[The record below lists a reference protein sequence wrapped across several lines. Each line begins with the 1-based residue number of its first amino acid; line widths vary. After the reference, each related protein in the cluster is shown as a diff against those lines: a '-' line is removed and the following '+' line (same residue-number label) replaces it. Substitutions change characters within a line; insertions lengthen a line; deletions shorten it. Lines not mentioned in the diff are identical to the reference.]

1 MATLKLYTD
10 KGVRSGIAKTHLQG
24 LGVNFDEVNVELEE
38 NASAIVFLES
48 KGRDRSHY
56 PLPQYYVN
64 ETVAYNGGYKEV
76 VLLTAEQINSRI
88 EEINAG

>member
-10 KGVRSGIAKTHLQG
+10 RGVRSGIAKAHLQG

-38 NASAIVFLES
+38 NVSAIAFLEG
-48 KGRDRSHY
+48 KGRDRNHY

-64 ETVAYNGGYKEV
+64 ETVAFDGGYRDV
-76 VLLTAEQINSRI
+76 SVLTAEQINSRV
-88 EEINAG
+88 EELNAG